1 MAAPPHLLAPA
12 QAREAHPGGESR
24 RVASGN
30 HQSGG
35 EAMTR
40 VLMGDFEALHRL
52 GLEDILRV
60 DGIEL
65 VDTGGAGVLDRL
77 LEALP
82 DVIVLDLDKR
92 STGELVHVIVHR
104 FPRVKVVACSSQHP
118 MMRVFPPLHYGEFY
132 ESDLD
137 PALLT
142 SAVQA

>member
-1 MAAPPHLLAPA
+1 
-12 QAREAHPGGESR
+12 
-24 RVASGN
+24 
-30 HQSGG
+30 
-35 EAMTR
+35 MTR
-40 VLMGDFEALHRL
+40 VLMGDFSALHRL

-65 VDTGGAGVLDRL
+65 MDTAGTDVLARL

-82 DVIVLDLDKR
+82 DVIVLDLDKS
-92 STGELVHVIVHR
+92 STDALVHEIVHR
-104 FPRVKVVACSSQHP
+104 FPAVKVVACSATHP
-118 MMRVFPPLHYGEFY
+118 RMRVFPPLHYGEFY

>member
-1 MAAPPHLLAPA
+1 
-12 QAREAHPGGESR
+12 
-24 RVASGN
+24 
-30 HQSGG
+30 
-35 EAMTR
+35 MTR

-65 VDTGGAGVLDRL
+65 MHTAGTDVLDRL

-82 DVIVLDLDKR
+82 DVIVLDLDKC
-92 STGELVHVIVHR
+92 TTVELVHTIVHR

-118 MMRVFPPLHYGEFY
+118 TMRVFPPLHYGEFY

>member
-1 MAAPPHLLAPA
+1 
-12 QAREAHPGGESR
+12 
-24 RVASGN
+24 
-30 HQSGG
+30 
-35 EAMTR
+35 MTR

-65 VDTGGAGVLDRL
+65 MQTAGTDVLDQL

-82 DVIVLDLDKR
+82 DVIVLDLDKCT
-92 STGELVHVIVHR
+92 TGDLVRVIVHR
-104 FPRVKVVACSSQHP
+104 FPRVKVVACSSSHP

>member
-1 MAAPPHLLAPA
+1 
-12 QAREAHPGGESR
+12 
-24 RVASGN
+24 
-30 HQSGG
+30 
-35 EAMTR
+35 MTR
-40 VLMGDFEALHRL
+40 VLMGDFSALHRL

-65 VDTGGAGVLDRL
+65 MAADGGDVVARL

-82 DVIVLDLDKR
+82 DVIVLDLDKVA
-92 STGELVHVIVHR
+92 TVDLVDTIVHR
-104 FPRVKVVACSSQHP
+104 FPAVKVVACSSRHP

>member
-1 MAAPPHLLAPA
+1 
-12 QAREAHPGGESR
+12 
-24 RVASGN
+24 
-30 HQSGG
+30 
-35 EAMTR
+35 MTR

-52 GLEDILRV
+52 GLEQILRV

-65 VDTGGAGVLDRL
+65 VGAQGADMLDRIC
-77 LEALP
+77 EALP

-92 STGELVHVIVHR
+92 STGDLVHAIVHR
-104 FPRVKVVACSSQHP
+104 FPRVKVVACSSSHP
-118 MMRVFPPLHYGEFY
+118 LMRVFPPLHYGEFY

>member
-1 MAAPPHLLAPA
+1 
-12 QAREAHPGGESR
+12 
-24 RVASGN
+24 
-30 HQSGG
+30 
-35 EAMTR
+35 MTR

-52 GLEDILRV
+52 GLEQILRV

-65 VDTGGAGVLDRL
+65 VDTAGTNVLDRL

-82 DVIVLDLDKR
+82 DVIVLDLDKQ
-92 STGELVHVIVHR
+92 STGALVREIVHR
-104 FPRVKVVACSSQHP
+104 YPRVKVVACSSQEP
-118 MMRVFPPLHYGEFY
+118 MMRIFPPLHYGEFY

>member
-1 MAAPPHLLAPA
+1 
-12 QAREAHPGGESR
+12 
-24 RVASGN
+24 
-30 HQSGG
+30 
-35 EAMTR
+35 MTR
-40 VLMGDFEALHRL
+40 VLMGDFSALHRL

-65 VDTGGAGVLDRL
+65 IGTAGSTDVLGRL

-92 STGELVHVIVHR
+92 TTLDLVHVIVHR
-104 FPRVKVVACSSQHP
+104 FPAVKVVACSARHP
-118 MMRVFPPLHYGEFY
+118 TMRIFPPLHYGEFY

-137 PALLT
+137 PVLLT

>member
-1 MAAPPHLLAPA
+1 
-12 QAREAHPGGESR
+12 
-24 RVASGN
+24 
-30 HQSGG
+30 
-35 EAMTR
+35 MTR

-52 GLEDILRV
+52 GIEQILRA

-65 VDTGGAGVLDRL
+65 VETTGDDVLGRL

-82 DVIVLDLDKR
+82 DVIVLDLDKDN
-92 STGELVHVIVHR
+92 TGELVRVIVHR

>member
-1 MAAPPHLLAPA
+1 MI
-12 QAREAHPGGESR
+12 
-24 RVASGN
+24 
-30 HQSGG
+30 
-35 EAMTR
+35 R
-40 VLMGDFEALHRL
+40 VLVGDFSALHRL

-65 VDTGGAGVLDRL
+65 MDAGGTDVLARL

-82 DVIVLDLDKR
+82 DVIVLDLDEGN
-92 STGELVHVIVHR
+92 TPTLVREIVHR
-104 FPRVKVVACSSQHP
+104 FPAVKVVACSATHP
-118 MMRVFPPLHYGEFY
+118 RMRIFPPLHFGESY

>member
-1 MAAPPHLLAPA
+1 
-12 QAREAHPGGESR
+12 
-24 RVASGN
+24 
-30 HQSGG
+30 
-35 EAMTR
+35 MTR

-65 VDTGGAGVLDRL
+65 MDTAGRDVLDRL

-82 DVIVLDLDKR
+82 DVIVLDLDKC
-92 STGELVHVIVHR
+92 TTVELVRVIVHR
-104 FPRVKVVACSSQHP
+104 FPAVKIVACSSSHP
-118 MMRVFPPLHYGEFY
+118 TMRIFPPLHYGEFY